1 MIHAAFLLTDDGIAA
16 RLYAFLKNN
25 WRAMA
30 ADKKP
35 LVVTVSEYKAKRSLE
50 QNKYYWALLNQVAGE
65 AWINGKQFSAEAWH
79 ELFKRQFI
87 GMEELPN
94 GDKSSM
100 SSTSLSVGEFA
111 DYITQVERYASADL
125 GLNLEQ

>member
-1 MIHAAFLLTDDGIAA
+1 LGIA
-16 RLYAFLKNN
+16 
-25 WRAMA
+25 
-30 ADKKP
+30 
-35 LVVTVSEYKAKRSLE
+35 LE
-50 QNKYYWALLNQVAGE
+50 
-65 AWINGKQFSAEAWH
+65 
-79 ELFKRQFI
+79 RQFI

-94 GDKSSM
+94 GDKSSL